1 MTRRS
6 VRAAALL
13 ALALTVGVPALT
25 GCGRG
30 KAQAQNQAQSEP
42 GSGVEAARGRRFMD
56 KNAKEPGVVS
66 LPSGL
71 QYKIV
76 RSGPPTGEHP
86 KAGDEVKVHYEGT
99 LLDGTVFDSTLSSGT
114 PAVLELDTLVK
125 GWKQALPLMRP
136 GDEWLLYIPP
146 SLGYGEQGA
155 GGVIPPNATLIFRMQ
170 LLGVLS
176 HGENAL
182 G

>member
-1 MTRRS
+1 MSPRLALIALTLA
-6 VRAAALL
+6 VAAATPGLS
-13 ALALTVGVPALT
+13 A
-25 GCGRG
+25 CGKHG
-30 KAQAQNQAQSEP
+30 QAQAQDTP
-42 GSGVEAARGRRFMD
+42 GSGVEAAKGRRFLD
-56 KNAKEPGVVS
+56 NNAKQPGVVS

-76 RSGPPTGEHP
+76 RSGPADGPHP
-86 KAGDEVKVHYEGT
+86 KAADEVKVHYEGT

-114 PAVLELDTLVK
+114 PAVLELDTLVD

-136 GDEWLLYIPP
+136 GDEWILYVP
-146 SLGYGEQGA
+146 SKLGYGERGA
-155 GGVIPPNATLIFRMQ
+155 GGVIPPNATLVFRMQ